1 MRSILNSYFKT
12 NSLMLCTSTN
22 NKIDCFEI
30 IPFDFSQ
37 SLMLF
42 FLFFIWSWIGNFF
55 GSRADSDR
63 IIVSVLRQEF
73 QKISCSADLF
83 HQFPPLTLTENPH
96 LFQFEELF
104 LPPRN
109 FWKSSLAVQQ
119 NGRRSGDSSS
129 TAL

>member
-1 MRSILNSYFKT
+1 MLVQRMKMQNLRISEFLIKPKIKSIALNVEVIPCFTLLKT
-12 NSLMLCTSTN
+12 
-22 NKIDCFEI
+22 E
-30 IPFDFSQ
+30 
-37 SLMLF
+37 LF
-42 FLFFIWSWIGNFF
+42 T
-55 GSRADSDR
+55 DR
-63 IIVSVLRQEF
+63 IRIVVSVLRQVF
-73 QKISCSADLF
+73 QKFSCSADLF

-129 TAL
+129 TALGSLLLH